1 MQYCIKFCLYV
12 LPSCSGAAAA
22 TVDLGKWQ
30 DQQQQG
36 ASPKANGS
44 MVSLFGKKKEGR
56 TLRPRV
62 RRATPLMD
70 VGLAVVLG
78 AVTGVYIFKDTLQR
92 WQISEGEYV
101 AAEVNKTTQA
111 QQNAQAASA
120 QDTARS

>member
-1 MQYCIKFCLYV
+1 
-12 LPSCSGAAAA
+12 
-22 TVDLGKWQ
+22 
-30 DQQQQG
+30 
-36 ASPKANGS
+36 
-44 MVSLFGKKKEGR
+44 MVSLFGKKKDGR

-101 AAEVNKTTQA
+101 SAEVSKATQAAE
-111 QQNAQAASA
+111 NAQASKT
-120 QDTARS
+120 QDPSRS

>member
-1 MQYCIKFCLYV
+1 
-12 LPSCSGAAAA
+12 
-22 TVDLGKWQ
+22 
-30 DQQQQG
+30 
-36 ASPKANGS
+36 

-78 AVTGVYIFKDTLQR
+78 AVTGVYIFKDTMQR

-101 AAEVNKTTQA
+101 AAEVSKATQA
-111 QQNAQAASA
+111 AQNAQATTE
-120 QDTARS
+120 QDATRN